1 MMRIGF
7 IGGGNM
13 ATAIAVGA
21 INTKRIAPKDIYIF
35 DKDMEKAANL
45 CLKHGFNVCKS
56 QAEAEIKSDIIILAV
71 KPNVAPHVLS
81 GITRSNAIVS
91 IVAGLD
97 VETIKKSVK
106 GDNRVLRVMPNTT
119 MMVNAGASAFAVPSN
134 LNQDEYEQM
143 KALFSAL
150 GTVNEIEEKYFSA
163 VTGVSGSGPAY
174 VYMFMEALA
183 DAGVKHGLTRDVA
196 KTLAAQTVF
205 GAAKMVL
212 ETGKHPAQLKDD
224 VCSPGGTTIE
234 AVAVLEELGLR
245 ASVIDAVDA
254 CVNKADNLK

>member
-1 MMRIGF
+1 
-7 IGGGNM
+7 
-13 ATAIAVGA
+13 
-21 INTKRIAPKDIYIF
+21 
-35 DKDMEKAANL
+35 
-45 CLKHGFNVCKS
+45 
-56 QAEAEIKSDIIILAV
+56 
-71 KPNVAPHVLS
+71 
-81 GITRSNAIVS
+81 
-91 IVAGLD
+91 
-97 VETIKKSVK
+97 
-106 GDNRVLRVMPNTT
+106 
-119 MMVNAGASAFAVPSN
+119 MVNAGASAFAVPSN

>member
-1 MMRIGF
+1 
-7 IGGGNM
+7 
-13 ATAIAVGA
+13 
-21 INTKRIAPKDIYIF
+21 
-35 DKDMEKAANL
+35 
-45 CLKHGFNVCKS
+45 
-56 QAEAEIKSDIIILAV
+56 
-71 KPNVAPHVLS
+71 
-81 GITRSNAIVS
+81 
-91 IVAGLD
+91 
-97 VETIKKSVK
+97 
-106 GDNRVLRVMPNTT
+106 
-119 MMVNAGASAFAVPSN
+119 MVNAGASAFAVPSN
-134 LNQDEYEQM
+134 LNQDEYEEM
-143 KALFSAL
+143 KELFSAL
-150 GTVNEIEEKYFSA
+150 GTVNEIEEKHFSA

-174 VYMFMEALA
+174 VYMFIEALA

-212 ETGKHPAQLKDD
+212 EAGKHPAQLKDD